1 MWCDGRVARER
12 EILTEYG
19 IENPRVDGSI
29 PSQATNLKAQLFSVG
44 LFLCPKPRI
53 YGLFQPSYVCFNP
66 LRVPIETGFS
76 TLNSPQFPKNIQN
89 WEQAT
94 HAEVHRNQ
102 GVIGVSS
109 RERFVNYFAS
119 NQMSRAR
126 SVSLKSRITFLFFL
140 FKNFALCCHFLPSE
154 WRCQC
159 QPYQLKV
166 SWREACAELNELPL
180 TAEVWGI
187 LNEWKSARAVG

>member
-89 WEQAT
+89 
-94 HAEVHRNQ
+94 
-102 GVIGVSS
+102 
-109 RERFVNYFAS
+109 
-119 NQMSRAR
+119 
-126 SVSLKSRITFLFFL
+126 
-140 FKNFALCCHFLPSE
+140 
-154 WRCQC
+154 
-159 QPYQLKV
+159 
-166 SWREACAELNELPL
+166 
-180 TAEVWGI
+180 
-187 LNEWKSARAVG
+187 